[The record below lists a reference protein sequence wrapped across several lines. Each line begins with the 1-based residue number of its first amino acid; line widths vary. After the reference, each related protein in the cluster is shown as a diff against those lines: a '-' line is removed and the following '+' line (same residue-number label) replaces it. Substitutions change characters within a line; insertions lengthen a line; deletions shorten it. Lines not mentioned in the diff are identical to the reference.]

1 MIIERGSI
9 YLDREHINVLKDEP
23 SYVKER
29 YGAIARTLAPM
40 PFGITRKKASE
51 MIGRSL
57 RQFYRILRRFRK
69 EGIAGL
75 RFKSKRPKTIP
86 NKTPKDIEDKVVAVR
101 KATGFGPKPVSDIV
115 NESLRRFGST
125 NRLYPSLTYNI
136 LVREGE
142 IERERRIQNEWKR
155 FEWGHPNRLIQADL
169 TSFNGVSILTMEDD
183 HTRKGW
189 AMSLRN
195 AKDKTVIQGM
205 KKLIKVKYDNLL
217 TDNGCQF
224 SRKNNEMRKYCSE
237 YVNQKHIW
245 SSIHH
250 PQTLGKL
257 SAYQKGLKRF
267 LRHHLGNSRNR
278 TEIDKFIRI
287 YNSWYNNGK
296 HHSAIGTC
304 PEEKYSGEVDRK
316 WFDKLVKGL
325 KLEDILLP
333 PIEG

>member
-1 MIIERGSI
+1 MILERGNI
-9 YLDREHINVLKDEP
+9 YLDREHIDVLKDEP

-29 YGAIARTLAPM
+29 YGAIAKTLAPK
-40 PFGITRKKASE
+40 PFGITRKKAAE
-51 MIGRSL
+51 MIGLSL
-57 RQFYRILRRFRK
+57 RQFYRILRRFLE

-75 RFKSKRPKTIP
+75 EFKSTRPKTIP

-115 NESLRRFGST
+115 NESLRRVGST

-217 TDNGCQF
+217 TDNGSQF

-278 TEIDKFIRI
+278 TEIDKFIRV
-287 YNSWYNNGK
+287 YNHWYFSEFETNSK
-296 HHSAIGTC
+296 
-304 PEEKYSGEVDRK
+304 DR
-316 WFDKLVKGL
+316 WNA
-325 KLEDILLP
+325 
-333 PIEG
+333 